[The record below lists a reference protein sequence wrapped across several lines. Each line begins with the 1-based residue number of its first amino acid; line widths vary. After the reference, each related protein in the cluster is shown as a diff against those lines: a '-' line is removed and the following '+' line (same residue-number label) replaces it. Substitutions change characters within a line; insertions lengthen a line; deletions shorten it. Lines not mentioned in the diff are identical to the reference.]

1 MQRLL
6 CLIALA
12 FFIIEILSCLHVPAK
27 KVPCTGPLAAATRIS
42 LPSAAMVPEPSTTA
56 RAYAVSRKG
65 EKQESVGAGRRIADD
80 AMASAGPNIRHGDM
94 IEIKLE
100 GGAGGSASDSSSNYK
115 SQAGMDQ
122 DIELV
127 QLWLRD
133 LGSRSAVM
141 KQFREQQI
149 DVEAL
154 AVMHPQQL
162 ALLGVT
168 KVGLQSKLISR
179 AALEMKNRR
188 RNPAYLFDA
197 LYETKDSLT
206 HLGDP
211 ASVLSRIAAAPSV
224 SVDSSFVYFDAAGR
238 AHVSDAPSNLP
249 CQPSRSSARTASA
262 PLYTVEPRNAHLL
275 PVSHSFAATLRPS
288 QSSSA
293 QFWKHSGRTRSVD
306 DRLAAN
312 LAKVRQLQVARKAYR
327 NQVADLANRGA
338 GKISEEDFMQDRL
351 ADCVSREAGVSPVFW
366 EKRQGR

>member
-1 MQRLL
+1 
-6 CLIALA
+6 
-12 FFIIEILSCLHVPAK
+12 
-27 KVPCTGPLAAATRIS
+27 
-42 LPSAAMVPEPSTTA
+42 MVPEPSTTA
-56 RAYAVSRKG
+56 EAYALPRKG
-65 EKQESVGAGRRIADD
+65 DKQQSVGAGRRTADD
-80 AMASAGPNIRHGDM
+80 AMASADPNIRHGDM

-100 GGAGGSASDSSSNYK
+100 GGAGGSVRPVQDASKYHSDSSSNYK

-133 LGSRSAVM
+133 LGSRRTVM

-154 AVMHPQQL
+154 AVMHPRQL

-179 AALEMKNRR
+179 AASEMKNRR

-206 HLGDP
+206 HLSDP

-238 AHVSDAPSNLP
+238 AKVSDAPSNLSW
-249 CQPSRSSARTASA
+249 QPSRSSARTASA
-262 PLYTVEPRNAHLL
+262 PLHTVEPRNAHLL
-275 PVSHSFAATLRPS
+275 PASHSFAATVRPS

-312 LAKVRQLQVARKAYR
+312 LAKVRQLQVARNAYR
-327 NQVADLANRGA
+327 NQVEDLANGGA

-351 ADCVSREAGVSPVFW
+351 ADSVSREAGVSPVFW